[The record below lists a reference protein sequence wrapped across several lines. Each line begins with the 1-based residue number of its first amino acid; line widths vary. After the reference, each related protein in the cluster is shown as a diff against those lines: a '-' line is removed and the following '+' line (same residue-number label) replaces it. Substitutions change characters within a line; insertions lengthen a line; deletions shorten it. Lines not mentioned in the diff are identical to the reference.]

1 MRGNMGFHRVSDVL
15 GADMSHPTE
24 FVRESAGQQLT
35 PFSSMVLFTPG
46 FDQFDKDFPL
56 GLLNQYVQPTD
67 YDVESRKLYLP
78 FSLISATFHC
88 SSVQKP
94 FSSALR
100 SRFFFFSKKALT
112 SI

>member
-1 MRGNMGFHRVSDVL
+1 MSDVP

-67 YDVESRKLYLP
+67 YDVESRKLNLP

>member
-24 FVRESAGQQLT
+24 FVRESACPQLI

-56 GLLNQYVQPTD
+56 M
-67 YDVESRKLYLP
+67 
-78 FSLISATFHC
+78 
-88 SSVQKP
+88 
-94 FSSALR
+94 
-100 SRFFFFSKKALT
+100 
-112 SI
+112 